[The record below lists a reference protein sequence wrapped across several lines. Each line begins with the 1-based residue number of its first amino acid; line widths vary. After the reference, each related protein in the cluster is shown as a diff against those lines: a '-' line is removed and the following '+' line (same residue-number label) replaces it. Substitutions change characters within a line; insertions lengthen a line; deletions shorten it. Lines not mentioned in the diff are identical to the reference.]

1 MGISND
7 MKKLREDIVSA
18 NDVRVKA
25 IGVLVKDTHKML
37 KGFQAE
43 HKEMATNLRGE
54 LAKGEEKRLKGEEK
68 RLKDFRVMMANIQKF
83 VSDVDKE
90 VSAMIE
96 RFQKEHKAMADKLK
110 ENAVELR
117 ENIEKGEA
125 DRLKTFNDMMGNIHQ
140 DINQIETYVANK
152 LKEFSDAHA
161 GMSEELKKMLA
172 NYVADMVKA
181 TKKLMGDIQKRQKER
196 TAEVA
201 DLNAEVADLL
211 ETFKTEREKM
221 AANWQALTAT
231 MAKKRGIKP
240 KVEAEVK
247 VRPVEEAI
255 EEAVEEVEAEEAPP
269 AEISLEDRV
278 LEFIERHPE
287 GVKVGDMEKPIGVPR
302 MRLGVISKKLLE
314 EGKVRKEEKMYFPL

>member
-7 MKKLREDIVSA
+7 MKKLREDIVSS

-54 LAKGEEKRLKGEEK
+54 LAKGEEKRLKGEEQ
-68 RLKDFRVMMANIQKF
+68 RLKDFQVTMANIQKF
-83 VSDVDKE
+83 VSDLGKE

-96 RFQKEHKAMADKLK
+96 RFQKEHKAMADELK
-110 ENAVELR
+110 ENL
-117 ENIEKGEA
+117 EKGEV

-161 GMSEELKKMLA
+161 DMSEELKKMLA
-172 NYVADMVKA
+172 QYVADMVKA
-181 TKKLMGDIQKRQKER
+181 TKNLMGDIQKRQKER
-196 TAEVA
+196 TAEIA

-211 ETFKTEREKM
+211 DAFKTEREKM

-247 VRPVEEAI
+247 VRPVKEAI
-255 EEAVEEVEAEEAPP
+255 EEKEEEVTPDMDLDEK
-269 AEISLEDRV
+269 ILQ
-278 LEFIERHPE
+278 FIKKHPK
-287 GVKVGDMEKPIGVPR
+287 GVRVGDMEETLGVVR
-302 MRLGVISKKLLE
+302 MRLGVIAKKLLE
-314 EGKVRKEEKMYFPL
+314 EGKIRKEENMYFPL

>member
-7 MKKLREDIVSA
+7 MKKLCEDIVST

-54 LAKGEEKRLKGEEK
+54 LAKGEEKRLK
-68 RLKDFRVMMANIQKF
+68 DFRAMMANIQKF

-96 RFQKEHKAMADKLK
+96 RFQKEHKAMAD
-110 ENAVELR
+110 ELR
-117 ENIEKGEA
+117 ENLEKGEA

-172 NYVADMVKA
+172 NYVADMVEA

-196 TAEVA
+196 NT
-201 DLNAEVADLL
+201 EVADLL
-211 ETFKTEREKM
+211 EAFKTEREKM
-221 AANWQALTAT
+221 AANWQALTVT

-247 VRPVEEAI
+247 VRPVKEAI
-255 EEAVEEVEAEEAPP
+255 KEVIEEEEEEEEEVTPDMDLDEKM
-269 AEISLEDRV
+269 LQ
-278 LEFIERHPE
+278 FIKKHPK
-287 GVKVGDMEKPIGVPR
+287 GVRVGDMEETLGVVR
-302 MRLGVISKKLLE
+302 MRLGVIAKKLLE
-314 EGKVRKEEKMYFPL
+314 EGKIRKEENMYFPL

>member
-1 MGISND
+1 MGIAND

-43 HKEMATNLRGE
+43 HKEMAADLRGE
-54 LAKGEEKRLKGEEK
+54 LAKGEEKRLK
-68 RLKDFRVMMANIQKF
+68 DFRAMMANIQKF
-83 VSDVDKE
+83 VSDLGKE

-96 RFQKEHKAMADKLK
+96 RFQKEHKTMADELK
-110 ENAVELR
+110 ENL
-117 ENIEKGEA
+117 EKGEA

-161 GMSEELKKMLA
+161 GMSEELKKMLTQ
-172 NYVADMVKA
+172 YVDDMVKA
-181 TKKLMGDIQKRQKER
+181 TKQLMGDIQKRQKER
-196 TAEVA
+196 
-201 DLNAEVADLL
+201 NAEVADLL

-231 MAKKRGIKP
+231 MAKKKGIKP

-247 VRPVEEAI
+247 VRPVKEAI
-255 EEAVEEVEAEEAPP
+255 EAIKEVIEEEEEEVTPDMGLDEK
-269 AEISLEDRV
+269 ILQ
-278 LEFIERHPE
+278 FIDKHPE
-287 GVKVGDMEKPIGVPR
+287 GVRVGDMEETLGVVR
-302 MRLGVISKKLLE
+302 MRLGVIAKKLLE
-314 EGKVRKEEKMYFPL
+314 EGKIRKEENMYFPL

>member
-1 MGISND
+1 MGISDD

-43 HKEMATNLRGE
+43 HKKMATDLRGE
-54 LAKGEEKRLKGEEK
+54 LAKGEEKRLN
-68 RLKDFRVMMANIQKF
+68 DFKAMMANIQKF
-83 VSDVDKE
+83 VSDLDKE

-96 RFQKEHKAMADKLK
+96 RFQKEHKAMAD
-110 ENAVELR
+110 ELR
-117 ENIEKGEA
+117 ENLEKGEV
-125 DRLKTFNDMMGNIHQ
+125 DRLKTFNDMMGNIQQ

-172 NYVADMVKA
+172 EYVADMVKA
-181 TKKLMGDIQKRQKER
+181 TKQLMGDIQKRQKER
-196 TAEVA
+196 
-201 DLNAEVADLL
+201 NAEVADLL

-221 AANWQALTAT
+221 AANWQALTTT

-247 VRPVEEAI
+247 VRPVKEAI
-255 EEAVEEVEAEEAPP
+255 KEVIEEEEEEVTPEMDLDEK
-269 AEISLEDRV
+269 ILQ
-278 LEFIERHPE
+278 FINKHPE
-287 GVKVGDMEKPIGVPR
+287 GVMVGDMEETLGVVR
-302 MRLGVISKKLLE
+302 MRLGVIAKKLLE
-314 EGKVRKEEKMYFPL
+314 EGKIRKEEKMYFPL

>member
-1 MGISND
+1 MGISDD

-43 HKEMATNLRGE
+43 HKKMATDLRGE
-54 LAKGEEKRLKGEEK
+54 LAKGEEKRLN
-68 RLKDFRVMMANIQKF
+68 DFKAMMANIQKF
-83 VSDVDKE
+83 VSDLDKE

-96 RFQKEHKAMADKLK
+96 RFQKEHKAMAD
-110 ENAVELR
+110 ELR
-117 ENIEKGEA
+117 ENLEKGEV
-125 DRLKTFNDMMGNIHQ
+125 DRLKTFNDMMGNIQQ

-172 NYVADMVKA
+172 EYVADMVKA
-181 TKKLMGDIQKRQKER
+181 TKQLMGDIQKRQKER
-196 TAEVA
+196 T
-201 DLNAEVADLL
+201 AEVADLL

-221 AANWQALTAT
+221 AANWQALTTT

-255 EEAVEEVEAEEAPP
+255 KEVIEEEEEEVTPEMDLDEK
-269 AEISLEDRV
+269 ILQ
-278 LEFIERHPE
+278 FINKHPE
-287 GVKVGDMEKPIGVPR
+287 GVMVGDMEETLGVVR
-302 MRLGVISKKLLE
+302 MRLGVIAKKLLE
-314 EGKVRKEEKMYFPL
+314 EGKIRKEEKMYFPL

>member
-7 MKKLREDIVSA
+7 MKKLREDIVA
-18 NDVRVKA
+18 DYDVRVKA

-54 LAKGEEKRLKGEEK
+54 LAKGEEKRLKGEEQ
-68 RLKDFRVMMANIQKF
+68 RLKDFQVTMANIQKF
-83 VSDVDKE
+83 VSDLGKE

-96 RFQKEHKAMADKLK
+96 RFQKEHKAMADELK
-110 ENAVELR
+110 ENL
-117 ENIEKGEA
+117 EKGEV

-172 NYVADMVKA
+172 QYVADMVKA
-181 TKKLMGDIQKRQKER
+181 TKNLMGDIQKRQKER
-196 TAEVA
+196 TAEIA

-211 ETFKTEREKM
+211 DAFKTEREKM

-247 VRPVEEAI
+247 VRPVKEAI
-255 EEAVEEVEAEEAPP
+255 EEKEEEVTPDMDLDEK
-269 AEISLEDRV
+269 ILQ
-278 LEFIERHPE
+278 FIKKHPK
-287 GVKVGDMEKPIGVPR
+287 GVRVGDMEETLGVVR
-302 MRLGVISKKLLE
+302 MRLGVIAKKLLE
-314 EGKVRKEEKMYFPL
+314 EGKIRKEENMYFPL

>member
-7 MKKLREDIVSA
+7 MKKLREDIVSS

-54 LAKGEEKRLKGEEK
+54 LAKGEEKRLKGEEQ
-68 RLKDFRVMMANIQKF
+68 RLKDFRVTMANIQKF
-83 VSDVDKE
+83 VSDLDKE

-96 RFQKEHKAMADKLK
+96 RFQKEHKVMADKLK
-110 ENAVELR
+110 ENAVELK
-117 ENIEKGEA
+117 ENLEKGEA

-172 NYVADMVKA
+172 QYVADMVKA
-181 TKKLMGDIQKRQKER
+181 TKNLMGDIQKRQKER
-196 TAEVA
+196 TAEIA

-211 ETFKTEREKM
+211 DAFKTEREKM

-247 VRPVEEAI
+247 VRPVKEAI
-255 EEAVEEVEAEEAPP
+255 EEKEEEVTPDMDLDEK
-269 AEISLEDRV
+269 ILQ
-278 LEFIERHPE
+278 FIKKHPK
-287 GVKVGDMEKPIGVPR
+287 GVRVGDMEETLGVVR
-302 MRLGVISKKLLE
+302 MRLGVIAKKLLE
-314 EGKVRKEEKMYFPL
+314 EGKIRKEENMYFPL

>member
-1 MGISND
+1 MGISDD

-18 NDVRVKA
+18 NDVRAKA

-43 HKEMATNLRGE
+43 HKEMAANLRGE
-54 LAKGEEKRLKGEEK
+54 LAQGEEKRLN
-68 RLKDFRVMMANIQKF
+68 DFKAMMANIQKF
-83 VSDVDKE
+83 VSDLDKE

-96 RFQKEHKAMADKLK
+96 RFQKEHKAMAD
-110 ENAVELR
+110 ELR
-117 ENIEKGEA
+117 ENLEKGEV
-125 DRLKTFNDMMGNIHQ
+125 DRLKTFNDMMGNIQQ

-172 NYVADMVKA
+172 EYVADMVKA
-181 TKKLMGDIQKRQKER
+181 TKQLMGDIQKRQKER
-196 TAEVA
+196 T
-201 DLNAEVADLL
+201 AEVADLL

-221 AANWQALTAT
+221 AANWQALTTT

-247 VRPVEEAI
+247 VRPVKEVI
-255 EEAVEEVEAEEAPP
+255 EEEEEEVTPEMDLDEK
-269 AEISLEDRV
+269 IV
-278 LEFIERHPE
+278 QFINKHPE
-287 GVKVGDMEKPIGVPR
+287 GVMVGDMEEPLGVTR
-302 MRLGVISKKLLE
+302 MRLGVIAKKLLE

>member
-1 MGISND
+1 MGIAND

-54 LAKGEEKRLKGEEK
+54 LAEGEEKRLKGEEQ

-83 VSDVDKE
+83 VSDLDKE

-240 KVEAEVK
+240 KVQAEVK
-247 VRPVEEAI
+247 VRPVKEAI
-255 EEAVEEVEAEEAPP
+255 KEVIEKEEEEVTPEMGLDEK
-269 AEISLEDRV
+269 ILQ
-278 LEFIERHPE
+278 FIKKHPK
-287 GVKVGDMEKPIGVPR
+287 GVRVGDMEETLGVVR
-302 MRLGVISKKLLE
+302 MRLGVIAKKLLE
-314 EGKVRKEEKMYFPL
+314 EGKIRKEENMYFPL

>member
-25 IGVLVKDTHKML
+25 IGVLAKDTHKML

-54 LAKGEEKRLKGEEK
+54 LAKGEEKRLKDS
-68 RLKDFRVMMANIQKF
+68 RAMMANIQKF
-83 VSDVDKE
+83 VSDVGKE

-96 RFQKEHKAMADKLK
+96 RFQKEHKVMAD
-110 ENAVELR
+110 ELR
-117 ENIEKGEA
+117 ENLEKGEA

-161 GMSEELKKMLA
+161 GMSKELKKMLA

-181 TKKLMGDIQKRQKER
+181 TKNLMGDIQNRQKER
-196 TAEVA
+196 
-201 DLNAEVADLL
+201 NAEVADLL
-211 ETFKTEREKM
+211 EAFKTEREKM

-231 MAKKRGIKP
+231 MAKKRGIMP
-240 KVEAEVK
+240 KVKAEVK
-247 VRPVEEAI
+247 VRPVEPVEEAI
-255 EEAVEEVEAEEAPP
+255 EEAVEEVEVEEAPP
-269 AEISLEDRV
+269 EISLSLEDRV

-287 GVKVGDMEKPIGVPR
+287 GIRVGDMEEPLGVPR
-302 MRLGVISKKLLE
+302 MRLGVIAKTLLK

>member
-7 MKKLREDIVSA
+7 MKKLREDIVAA

-54 LAKGEEKRLKGEEK
+54 LAKGEEKRLK
-68 RLKDFRVMMANIQKF
+68 DFWVMMANIQKF

-90 VSAMIE
+90 VSTMIE

-152 LKEFSDAHA
+152 LKEFSDTHA
-161 GMSEELKKMLA
+161 GMSEELKKKLA

-201 DLNAEVADLL
+201 DLNAEVANLL

-221 AANWQALTAT
+221 AANWQALTVT

-247 VRPVEEAI
+247 VRPVKEAI
-255 EEAVEEVEAEEAPP
+255 KEVIEKKEEEEVTPEMDLDEK
-269 AEISLEDRV
+269 ILQ
-278 LEFIERHPE
+278 FIDKHPE
-287 GVKVGDMEKPIGVPR
+287 GVKVGDMEEPLGVTR
-302 MRLGVISKKLLE
+302 MRLGVIAKKLLE
-314 EGKVRKEEKMYFPL
+314 EGKIRKEEKMYFPL